1 MGIEPESNH
10 ASSTGSTRRELRLP
24 HSVHVSTMSSTYGRC
39 RSRSSSGFAAS
50 SLSSATDPTHVSWPQ
65 SPQRQTGIG
74 VPQNRSRLSA
84 QSTLFSSQS
93 PNRPC
98 LMCSGC
104 QVICSFSRSSESLI
118 ADVRA
123 NQVGFAQ

>member
-1 MGIEPESNH
+1 MQ
-10 ASSTGSTRRELRLP
+10 
-24 HSVHVSTMSSTYGRC
+24 
-39 RSRSSSGFAAS
+39 
-50 SLSSATDPTHVSWPQ
+50 VSWPQ
-65 SPQRQTGIG
+65 SSQRHTGIG

-84 QSTLFSSQS
+84 QSMLFSSQS

-104 QVICSFSRSSESLI
+104 QRMASFSRSNASLI

-123 NQVGFAQ
+123 NQVGLAQ